1 MVEFQPSKLAVAGSN
16 PVSRFRVVLRTT
28 LIAYGQWLIAG
39 RVGIMWDCNAAQD
52 AQFFPESAQVQGRL
66 TPTLIA
72 YSQWLIAEWFGIVCI
87 CNAANVAVFSL
98 KRPGA
103 RSANADTNSL

>member
-1 MVEFQPSKLAVAGSN
+1 
-16 PVSRFRVVLRTT
+16 
-28 LIAYGQWLIAG
+28 
-39 RVGIMWDCNAAQD
+39 MWDCNAAQD

-87 CNAANVAVFSL
+87 CNAAQDAQFFPESAQVQ
-98 KRPGA
+98 G
-103 RSANADTNSL
+103 RSKNLS